1 MNLQEIRNFLKELF
15 SKPLGDGKTRHIVFW
30 YDENEDF
37 IEDIDT
43 FDLEGIKV
51 IKLTEKNA
59 FWAKYRIEKED
70 TESNI
75 LVYSN
80 VKKPIPQ
87 EDWLYDIFCY
97 SEEFSTDRAT
107 VIMRELKVQD
117 SSLKEEFALYNTFF
131 KNKERINNF
140 KNLNI
145 QGYTK
150 EKIHLGVLS
159 VLTKVKIMDMEE
171 IIKAIIKDYLDGSNK
186 IYEDIKKFGSVDAL
200 WSLLQKYYGYN
211 FEERSLER
219 FMAMLLVTNMN
230 ETIKFELPKAYAPFV
245 SKKDTNCIVFINHFM
260 NNEKDSEAYG
270 KMQEL
275 VAEKLKI
282 EQLLEKHDS
291 ETFINCDEFEVMDK
305 LILSRIINL
314 LKDGVE
320 EYDKYLNLTRSM

>member
-1 MNLQEIRNFLKELF
+1 MVRRSVQVNLQEIRNFLKELF
-15 SKPLGDGKTRHIVFW
+15 SKKPKYEGKRNIVFW

-200 WSLLQKYYGYN
+200 WSCLLYT
-211 FEERSLER
+211 SD
-219 FMAMLLVTNMN
+219 AADD
-230 ETIKFELPKAYAPFV
+230 P
-245 SKKDTNCIVFINHFM
+245 D
-260 NNEKDSEAYG
+260 
-270 KMQEL
+270 
-275 VAEKLKI
+275 
-282 EQLLEKHDS
+282 
-291 ETFINCDEFEVMDK
+291 
-305 LILSRIINL
+305 
-314 LKDGVE
+314 
-320 EYDKYLNLTRSM
+320 

>member
-30 YDENEDF
+30 YDESEDF

-51 IKLTEKNA
+51 IKLTENNA
-59 FWAKYRIEKED
+59 FWAKYHIEKED
-70 TESNI
+70 TTSNI

-80 VKKPIPQ
+80 MKKPIPQ

-117 SSLKEEFALYNTFF
+117 SSLKEEFNLYNIFF

-150 EKIHLGVLS
+150 EKVHLGVLS
-159 VLTKVKIMDMEE
+159 VLTKIKMMDMEE
-171 IIKAIIKDYLDGSNK
+171 IIKAILKDYLDGSNK
-186 IYEDIKKFGSVDAL
+186 IYEDIKKFGSVDVL

-211 FEERSLER
+211 FEEKSLER

-230 ETIKFELPKAYAPFV
+230 ETIKFELPKVFAPFISAQDLATAITHTV
-245 SKKDTNCIVFINHFM
+245 RHEPKST
-260 NNEKDSEAYG
+260 S
-270 KMQEL
+270 
-275 VAEKLKI
+275 
-282 EQLLEKHDS
+282 
-291 ETFINCDEFEVMDK
+291 
-305 LILSRIINL
+305 
-314 LKDGVE
+314 
-320 EYDKYLNLTRSM
+320 